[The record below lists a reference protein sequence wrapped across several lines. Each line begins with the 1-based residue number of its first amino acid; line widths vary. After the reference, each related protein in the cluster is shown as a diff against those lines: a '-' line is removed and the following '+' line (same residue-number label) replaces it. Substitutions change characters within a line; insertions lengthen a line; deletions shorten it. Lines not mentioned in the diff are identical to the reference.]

1 MLQSIHDKLKGWL
14 AAVVLSLIGLVFV
27 FWGINWT
34 MTAPNYA
41 AKVNGSEV
49 SVNQVRQS
57 YQQQLAQV
65 ERQANGSL
73 SEAQRTDIKKR
84 VLDEYVNSEA
94 LVTRADALGYRV
106 SDAELLKAMSQ
117 VPAFQVD
124 GKFDY
129 AHAVALLR
137 AQGRSIP
144 EIEALFKR
152 DVKLQQLDSALTM
165 SSFATPTEM
174 KQFRSL
180 TKQQR
185 ELAWF
190 TLSAEKY
197 ANQAT
202 PDDAALKAYYDAHKF
217 EYMTPETVD
226 LRYVEISLSQIGSK
240 VSVDDAQLKAYYE
253 EQKLKTPER
262 FVAAEQRRVSHIL
275 LSVANPKDDAA
286 VKAKA
291 EGILKRAQA
300 GEDFAKLAK
309 EFSQDP
315 GSAAQGGDL
324 GWSERKVWVVPF
336 ADAAYSMK
344 VDEIRGPVKTQFG
357 YHILKLVGIEPSTV
371 KSFEQSKADLETE
384 YRRNEAEKR
393 FSSAQDQLA
402 DAALQNT
409 TDIDVVARKA
419 GLTVVEVPA
428 FSRIDGGGALGKVP
442 LVIDTAFGQD
452 VLDGRLSQIVE
463 VEKGRGV
470 VLRAT
475 DHKLPQQ
482 KSLDAVRTEVVSAWK
497 KQRGIELAAA
507 AAVDAVKRLTAGDS
521 WDAVAKSV
529 GGASAAGA
537 SAAPRFIARA
547 DQDVPLEIRA
557 TAFGEP
563 KPAGKPIYAD
573 ARLAN
578 GDAVVIAVSAVR
590 EAPEDPK
597 LKDADMRRQVAQQF
611 ASTEAQSYAAGARA
625 AAKVI
630 LNPQAIE

>member
-14 AAVVLSLIGLVFV
+14 AGVVLGAIGLVFV

-34 MTAPNYA
+34 MSAPNYA

-49 SVNQVRQS
+49 SANEVRQS
-57 YQQQLAQV
+57 YQQQIAQV
-65 ERQANGSL
+65 QRQANGSI
-73 SEAQRTDIKKR
+73 SDAQRNEIKRR

-106 SDAELLKAMSQ
+106 SDQELLQAMSQ
-117 VPAFQVD
+117 VPIFQVD

-129 AHAVALLR
+129 AHAVAVLR

-144 EIEALFKR
+144 EIEALFRR
-152 DVKLQQLDSALTM
+152 DAKLRQLDSALSM
-165 SSFATPTEM
+165 SSFATATEM
-174 KQFRSL
+174 KQFRAL
-180 TKQQR
+180 TRQQR
-185 ELAWF
+185 ELTWI

-197 ANQAT
+197 AAAAT
-202 PDDAALKAYYDAHKF
+202 PDDAALKTYYDAHKS

-226 LRYVEISLSQIGSK
+226 LRYVEISLSQLATK
-240 VSVDDAQLKAYYE
+240 VSVDDAQLKTYYD
-253 EQKLKTPER
+253 EQKVKTPER
-262 FVAAEQRRVSHIL
+262 FAEPEQRRVSHIL
-275 LSVANPKDDAA
+275 LSVADPKDDAA
-286 VKAKA
+286 VKTKA
-291 EGILKRAQA
+291 EGILKRAQG

-315 GSAAQGGDL
+315 GSAQQGGDL
-324 GWSERKVWVVPF
+324 GWSERKVWVAPF

-357 YHILKLVGIEPSTV
+357 YHILKLEGIRPATV
-371 KSFEQSKADLETE
+371 KTFEQSKPDLETE
-384 YRRNEAEKR
+384 YRRNEAEKL
-393 FSSAQDQLA
+393 FNNAQDQLA

-419 GLTVVEVPA
+419 GLTVLEVPV

-442 LVIDTAFGQD
+442 AVMAAAFSQD
-452 VLDGRLSQIVE
+452 VLDGRLSPIVE

-482 KSLDAVRTEVVSAWK
+482 KPLDAVRSDVVAAWK
-497 KQRGIELAAA
+497 KQRGAELAAA
-507 AAVDAVKRLTAGDS
+507 AAADAVKRLTAGES
-521 WDAVAKSV
+521 WDAVAK
-529 GGASAAGA
+529 GAGA
-537 SAAPRFIARA
+537 TVLPAKFIART
-547 DQDVPLEIRA
+547 DQEVPLEIRT

-563 KPAGKPIYAD
+563 KPADKPLYAD

-578 GDAVVIAVSAVR
+578 GDAAVIALSAVR
-590 EAPEDPK
+590 EAPGDPK
-597 LKDADMRRQVAQQF
+597 LEDAAMRQQF
-611 ASTEAQSYAAGARA
+611 AAQIASTEAQSYAAGARA
-625 AAKVI
+625 DAKVT